1 MVAKR
6 EASGNRQPPRRC
18 VPLALKLA
26 VATFS
31 ALLVLAGQ
39 AADRTPAVP
48 DQARRN
54 ELVQFIRQDC
64 GACHG
69 MQLTGGL
76 GPPLTPAALRDKP
89 VASLK
94 ATILDGR
101 RGTAMPPWRP
111 FFTEEEADWMAALL
125 VRGIGDAR

>member
-1 MVAKR
+1 M
-6 EASGNRQPPRRC
+6 
-18 VPLALKLA
+18 
-26 VATFS
+26 
-31 ALLVLAGQ
+31 LAGQ
-39 AADRTPAVP
+39 AADPTPEVP
-48 DQARRN
+48 DQARRS
-54 ELVQFIRQDC
+54 EMVQLIRQDC

-76 GPPLTPAALRDKP
+76 GPPITPAALKDKP

-111 FFTEEEADWMAALL
+111 FITEAEAEWMVALL
-125 VRGIGDAR
+125 VRGVGDAR